1 MKKNCICVNTW
12 RWGTVDKRIVYGIA
26 TMFFALGLMLDT
38 WNNWDKPCDTDR
50 MVLVTFNLFGF
61 LGMLVFQLLNKWII
75 GVINVTF
82 IVLLSMV
89 PFTRAIH
96 NYKPSN

>member
-1 MKKNCICVNTW
+1 MKNCICVNTW

-61 LGMLVFQLLNKWII
+61 LGMLIFQLLTPLIS
-75 GVINVTF
+75 F
-82 IVLLSMV
+82 ILSIDSMLI
-89 PFTRAIH
+89 PGSLFA
-96 NYKPSN
+96 K